1 MSIED
6 KYPDA
11 DKHDIDIPGQVN
23 IDLEN
28 GEIRQVSRPD
38 NLNSSVV
45 IFMFRLGRDF
55 HPFLVQGSLFVK
67 YLFSK

>member
-1 MSIED
+1 MSIEEKD
-6 KYPDA
+6 PDA

-28 GEIRQVSRPD
+28 GEIRQVSRSN

-45 IFMFRLGRDF
+45 IFMFIDSGEIF
-55 HPFLVQGSLFVK
+55 ILFW
-67 YLFSK
+67 SKEVCL